1 MPLTYQIDPGRGIV
15 IITGD
20 YAEASEWQVMLAAI
34 ARDPAYRRGLG
45 FLRDLRAS
53 EHPVSAETVVGIIA
67 VVRKFWPQLG
77 VSRAAM
83 LTRPG
88 IDVPAMMAAA
98 LADDEQIALRAFT
111 SYDDA
116 MAWLR
121 GGTPVEP
128 SG

>member
-1 MPLTYQIDPGRGIV
+1 MALTYRIDTARGIV
-15 IITGD
+15 VITGD
-20 YAEASEWQVMLAAI
+20 YAEAAEWHMLLAAI
-34 ARDPAYRRGLG
+34 AGDPAYRRGLG

-98 LADDEQIALRAFT
+98 LADEEQIALRAFT
-111 SYDDA
+111 SYEDA

-121 GGTPVEP
+121 GA
-128 SG
+128 

>member
-1 MPLTYQIDPGRGIV
+1 MPLIYRIDPGRGIV
-15 IITGD
+15 VITGD
-20 YAEASEWQVMLAAI
+20 YAEAAEWQVLLAAV
-34 ARDPAYRRGLG
+34 AGDPAYRRGFG

-83 LTRPG
+83 VTRPG

-98 LADDEQIALRAFT
+98 LADEEQIALRAFT
-111 SYDDA
+111 SYEEA
-116 MAWLR
+116 MGWLR
-121 GGTPVEP
+121 GG
-128 SG
+128 